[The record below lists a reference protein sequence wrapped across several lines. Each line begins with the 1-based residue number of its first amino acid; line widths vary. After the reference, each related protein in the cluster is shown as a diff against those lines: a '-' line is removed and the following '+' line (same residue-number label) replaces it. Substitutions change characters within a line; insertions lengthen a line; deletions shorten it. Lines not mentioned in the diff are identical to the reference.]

1 MFDPVS
7 QGKRIEGMKGQ
18 SAEDAGLKDFTLAEY
33 NVLFE
38 NVPAYIAVVD
48 HGYRIV
54 KANQRFKETF
64 GDQVGEFCYRAYK
77 SLPEKCRPCPV
88 EQAFRQGKLQVNEEV
103 GKTKDGREI
112 YYLVYAAPILDS
124 RGQARYALEMSL
136 DLTEKK
142 CLEESFQASRE
153 FLDNL
158 VENSMQGIAAV
169 DASGRLIIF
178 NQAAERILGFQA
190 SEMIGRSDLEMF
202 LPRNLSRKIM
212 TALRERAAK
221 DSLRA
226 VDQEVCFR
234 SKEGKRIPVRF
245 SAAALA
251 PQKALLGV
259 VIFFQDLRPLRA
271 LEREKNRAE
280 NLALVGQTIAGLA
293 HGVKNI
299 ITGLEGGVYVV
310 QTSLKRKDDD
320 LLHRGWEM
328 VERNLEK
335 TSNLVRDLLSFSRG
349 KIPDRR
355 WTNPNKLAEEVCSLF
370 RKRAHREGTGL
381 LLDLDPLADPG
392 FLDPKEIHTC
402 LTNLLS
408 NALDACLSD
417 PQKRS
422 HQVILRTRRGPNE
435 EVVFEVEDN
444 GPGIPEEIR
453 EKLFASFF
461 STKGT
466 SGTGLGL
473 LITQKIAQEH
483 GGTLFMETEPGRGSL
498 FRITL
503 PQEEHDF
510 LSAAEMG
517 PGES

>member
-1 MFDPVS
+1 MDDPVS
-7 QGKRIEGMKGQ
+7 EGRRIEGMKERA
-18 SAEDAGLKDFTLAEY
+18 AEEAGRGNFTLAEY
-33 NVLFE
+33 KVLFE

-54 KANQRFKETF
+54 KANQRFKDTF
-64 GDQVGEFCYRAYK
+64 GEQVGEFCYRAYK
-77 SLPEKCRPCPV
+77 GLPEKCRPCPV
-88 EQAFRQGKLQVNEEV
+88 EQAFRRGKLQVNEEV

-112 YYLVYAAPILDS
+112 YYLVYAAPIFDS
-124 RGQARYALEMSL
+124 RGKVRYALEMSL

-142 CLEESFQASRE
+142 SLEESFQASRE

-158 VENSMQGIAAV
+158 VENSMQGIAAA
-169 DASGRLIIF
+169 DASGRLIVF

-190 SEMIGRSDLEMF
+190 SEMIGRSNLETF

-212 TALRERAAK
+212 NALGQKGGEK
-221 DSLRA
+221 PLRA

-245 SAAALA
+245 SAVALA
-251 PQKALLGV
+251 PRKALIGA
-259 VIFFQDLRPLRA
+259 VIFFQDLRPLKA
-271 LEREKNRAE
+271 LEREKTRAE
-280 NLALVGQTIAGLA
+280 KLAMVGQTIAGLA

-310 QTSLKRKDDD
+310 QTALKRKDDR

-328 VERNLEK
+328 LERNLEK
-335 TSNLVRDLLSFSRG
+335 TSNLVRDLLSFSRE

-355 WTNPNKLAEEVCSLF
+355 WTNPNRLAEEVCSLF
-370 RKRAHREGTGL
+370 RERARRESTGL
-381 LLDLDPLADPG
+381 HLDLDPLADPG

-417 PQKRS
+417 PQKKP

-444 GPGIPEEIR
+444 GPGIQEEVR

-473 LITQKIAQEH
+473 LVTQKIAQEH
-483 GGTLFMETEPGRGSL
+483 GGTLSMETEPGRGSL
-498 FRITL
+498 FRMIL

-517 PGES
+517 PGEI